1 MIHSDDIIF
10 DKEKAQQKET
20 IHKTNHRKRKLTEEQ
35 EVNTTKV
42 TFVCKTILQVI
53 QPKNSNTGYYLD

>member
-1 MIHSDDIIF
+1 MMHSDDIIF

-35 EVNTTKV
+35 EVDTTDV
-42 TFVCKTILQVI
+42 TFVLRTILQVI
-53 QPKNSNTGYYLD
+53 QTKIALV

>member
-10 DKEKAQQKET
+10 DKEKAQKKET

-35 EVNTTKV
+35 EVNTTEV
-42 TFVCKTILQVI
+42 TFVF
-53 QPKNSNTGYYLD
+53 SNNNTSTSNKDCMGLKE